1 MSHKAKSSHHKEKYT
16 MPSESV
22 YLGIDVSKQELH
34 LNGLGLALRKV
45 PNTRPALQR
54 LALRLKQRPNAVV
67 CCEATGGYESLL
79 VQILSD
85 SGIPVALVNPK
96 RVRDF
101 AKSKGIL
108 AKTDQLDAAVLRSF
122 AEQNQPRPL
131 QALPKDLAELRSLLL
146 RREQLVEALKCEKQR
161 LDPKPPQIVLQS
173 LRAHIAVLQRHLD
186 KLEKAIKQLVADHDP
201 LAQKVAGYTR
211 VNSIGLQS
219 ALYLT
224 AFVPEL
230 GRITDQQAAALV
242 GLAPF
247 NVDSGQFRGR
257 RCIRGGRPRVRRIL
271 YMAAVCGKTTNPIL
285 RDFYNRLIA
294 RGKPPKLALTAVM
307 RKLVLLANRI
317 AGDPAFVPA

>member
-1 MSHKAKSSHHKEKYT
+1 MQ
-16 MPSESV
+16 SESV
-22 YLGIDVSKQELH
+22 YLGVDVSKQALH
-34 LNGLGLALRKV
+34 LDGLDLVSREV
-45 PNTRPALQR
+45 PNSRHAIQKLVSQ
-54 LALRLKQRPNAVV
+54 LRQTPNVVV

-79 VQILSD
+79 VGILLE

-101 AKSKGIL
+101 AKSRGIL
-108 AKTDQLDAAVLRSF
+108 AKTDKLDAAVLRSF
-122 AEQNQPRPL
+122 AEQNQPRTL
-131 QALPKDLAELRSLLL
+131 EALPQGLPELRSLLL

-161 LDPKPPQIVLQS
+161 LDPKPPRVVLDFI
-173 LRAHIAVLQRHLD
+173 RAHIRVLQRHLE
-186 KLEKAIKQLVADHDP
+186 KLENVIKQLVASREP
-201 LAQKVAGYTR
+201 LAQKVAGYMR

-219 ALYLT
+219 ALYLA

-230 GRITDQQAAALV
+230 GLISDKQAAALV

-257 RCIRGGRPRVRRIL
+257 RCIRGGRPRVRKVL

-285 RDFYNRLIA
+285 RQFYNRLIDN
-294 RGKPPKLALTAVM
+294 GKPPKLALTAVM
-307 RKLVLLANRI
+307 RKLVILANRI